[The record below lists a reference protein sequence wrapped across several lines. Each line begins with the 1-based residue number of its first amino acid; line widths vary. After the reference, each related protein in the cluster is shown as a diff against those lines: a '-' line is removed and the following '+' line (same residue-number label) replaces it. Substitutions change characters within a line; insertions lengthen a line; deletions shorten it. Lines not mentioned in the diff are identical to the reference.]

1 MWEKLSN
8 HLKGIL
14 EANDKL
20 SSVYDYEEGE
30 FNEQPVAVIV
40 PSDSEGEF
48 TTSLDNER
56 VYAFSVFLF
65 VQIGDSYYTK
75 KEADGVLKE
84 LADSVIDDFDKNW
97 SLSGLDTST
106 GYSML
111 YMESAP
117 SAWGYSSRENV
128 YRMAEITLRV
138 HLSVDTNQIS

>member
-8 HLKGIL
+8 HLKTMLEGI
-14 EANDKL
+14 DKL

-48 TTSLDNER
+48 TTTLQNEE

-65 VQIGDSYYTK
+65 VQIGDTFYTK
-75 KEADGVLKE
+75 EEADGVLRE
-84 LADSVIDDFDKNW
+84 LVDTVKRELDKNW
-97 SLSGLDTST
+97 ALSGLSMET
-106 GYSML
+106 GYNML
-111 YMESAP
+111 FMETAP

-128 YRMAEITLRV
+128 YRMAELTLKV
-138 HLSVDTNQIS
+138 HLSVDTNLIS